1 MNLPNQPQPKLEIN
15 LKPLKLK
22 ILPAII
28 ISILLAAFIIYFNVP
43 VFNLRF
49 LGWPFAVMFIT
60 FPLMGIAKARKAI
73 SIAYILLVGYIVV
86 AGLISAGLFRAKDYR
101 NLIGEVASSDFT
113 ELISPV
119 RLDQI
124 PVVDRSF
131 AASLAEKKLGEDFAL
146 GSRVQLGKPT
156 RQMVDGKLFWVIPLL
171 HSGFFKWLANASD
184 GTPGYIMVSATNPQ
198 DITFVREL
206 KGKPIKLVYQPEAYF
221 NHDLHRHMYLNG
233 YMTRGIGDFTFEID
247 DEGEPYWTITL
258 YNHKVGVSGSE
269 AEALALVHAGTGKIT
284 YYPMIRT
291 DKGWSDEKIPAWV
304 DRVQPAEFVLEQLD
318 WWGKYVKG
326 FWNTLF
332 GKRNMLMVTE
342 GYNIIYGNDT
352 RSYFYTGMSSVGSDE
367 GTVGFMLTDTRTKK
381 THLYRMSGATEYAA
395 MQSAEGKV
403 QNFKYTATFPILVNM
418 NGMATYFM
426 TLKDGAG
433 LVKQFAFVSVKD
445 FSLVGVGE
453 TIKAARD
460 NFQMTLAGSR
470 MGVLAEGSSQ
480 RVQVSGSISRIGKD
494 IKESRA
500 YYYISIQEKP
510 GLIFIATTDLSS
522 YLPVSERGDRV
533 ELEYLE
539 TTDREINLTGFKN
552 TALEKDPAPAAPVE
566 VTP

>member
-1 MNLPNQPQPKLEIN
+1 MNQPNPMQPKVDIK
-15 LKPLKLK
+15 LKPIKLK
-22 ILPAII
+22 VLPAII
-28 ISILLAAFIIYFNVP
+28 LSIVIAAFIIYFNVP

-49 LGWPFAVMFIT
+49 LGWPFVLMFVAL
-60 FPLMGIAKARKAI
+60 PLMGITKAKKAV
-73 SIAYILLVGYIVV
+73 SILYLVLAAYIII
-86 AGLISAGLFRAKDYR
+86 AGLISAGIFRANSYR
-101 NLIGEVASSDFT
+101 NMIGEVASSNFT

-124 PVVDRSF
+124 PVVDRDY

-156 RQMVDGKLFWVIPLL
+156 RQMVQGKLFWVIPLL
-171 HSGFFKWLANASD
+171 HSGFFKWLSNAST

-206 KGKPIKLVYQPEAYF
+206 NGKPVKLVYQPEAYF
-221 NHDLHRHMYLNG
+221 NHDLHRHMYLKG

-247 DEGEPYWTITL
+247 DNGEPYWTITL
-258 YNHKVGVSGSE
+258 YNHKVGVSAPE

-284 YYPMIRT
+284 YYPMVRK
-291 DKGWSDEKIPAWV
+291 DKGWSDENIPEWV
-304 DRVQPAEFVLEQLD
+304 DRVQPAEFVLQQLD

-332 GKRNMLMVTE
+332 GKRDMLMVTD
-342 GYNIIYGNDT
+342 GYNIIYGNDN

-367 GTVGFMLTDTRTKK
+367 GTVGFVLTDTRSKR

-395 MQSAEGKV
+395 MSSAEGKV
-403 QNFKYTATFPILVNM
+403 QNFKYMATFPILVNM

-470 MGVLAEGSSQ
+470 VGILPEGSSQ
-480 RVQVSGSISRIGKD
+480 RIRVSGSIARIGKD

-500 YYYISIQEKP
+500 YYYLSLDEKP
-510 GLIFIATTDLSS
+510 GMIFIATTDLSS
-522 YLPVSERGDRV
+522 YLPVTERGDRI
-533 ELEYLE
+533 EIEYLE
-539 TTDREINLTGFKN
+539 SSDREINLTGFKN
-552 TALEKDPAPAAPVE
+552 LGLESSIAPKQEDE
-566 VTP
+566 VLP